1 MSAITSFLS
10 GTGTDHRNRKLG
22 DIIEFEDADLEEV
35 HDYIQWLFPLPE
47 RSAFNPFAPVLT
59 ADDIEQLRQNSS
71 ALENFRAAAE
81 RMRVF
86 YCKNQHWLTAANHN
100 HLRISR
106 IIRSLSLILGH
117 DEATRFYNE
126 IIKLV
131 AAVGSPVSEQSLDH
145 WRMAKSTKGR

>member
-10 GTGTDHRNRKLG
+10 GTGTDHRHRSIG
-22 DIIEFEDADLEEV
+22 DIMEFEDAELEEV

-47 RSAFNPFAPVLT
+47 RSAFNPIAPVLT
-59 ADDIEQLRQNSS
+59 SQDIEQLRQNSA
-71 ALENFRAAAE
+71 ALENLRAAAK

-86 YCKNQHWLTAANHN
+86 YRRNQHWLTATNHN

-117 DEATRFYNE
+117 DEAARFYDE

-131 AAVGSPVSEQSLDH
+131 VAVGSPVSEQSLDH
-145 WRMAKSTKGR
+145 WRIAKAPDGR

>member
-1 MSAITSFLS
+1 MEL
-10 GTGTDHRNRKLG
+10 
-22 DIIEFEDADLEEV
+22 EDAKLEEV

-47 RSAFNPFAPVLT
+47 RSAFNPFAPLLT
-59 ADDIEQLRQNSS
+59 SQDIEQLRQNSA
-71 ALENFRAAAE
+71 ALENLRAAAE

-86 YCKNQHWLTAANHN
+86 YRGNQHWLTAANHN

-117 DEATRFYNE
+117 DEAARFYDE

-131 AAVGSPVSEQSLDH
+131 VAVGSPVSKRSLDH
-145 WRMAKSTKGR
+145 WRIAKAPEGQ